1 MKDTSTFKL
10 VWILAASALLLAAGC
25 EQQILKPV
33 SSQAQWKFIVTGDS
47 RSEGENNGVNVGI
60 VGELAAEIV
69 SKNVDFVL
77 WTGDLVNGYDDPET
91 MESQFNTWR
100 KTMLPVYDAG
110 IGVYVV
116 RGNHD
121 VGEPEDASA
130 WNKVFED
137 SPDNGPP
144 EEKNLTYSVTHK
156 NAFIVAV
163 DQYVDEEQSINQ
175 NWLDNQF
182 AVNTKPHVFVFGHE
196 PAFEA
201 LHEDCIGEDPD
212 VRDKFWASI
221 AKAGGRTYF
230 CGHDHFYDH
239 AGVDNDGD
247 PDNDIH
253 QYIVGTAG
261 APLYRWSP
269 PYNGDNSNYTL
280 ENIYHARKHGYVLVE
295 IDGLGV
301 TLSWMQ
307 RTSRGTYEPKD
318 TFSYNAASNRQGKV
332 SKLHLFKTRRPVNL
346 GCL

>member
-1 MKDTSTFKL
+1 MKDTNTFNVL
-10 VWILAASALLLAAGC
+10 WILAASAILLATSC

-33 SSQAQWKFIVTGDS
+33 STETPWKFIVTGDS
-47 RSEGENNGVNVGI
+47 RSDGENNGVNVKI
-60 VGELAAEIV
+60 VAELAAEIV

-110 IGVYVV
+110 IGVHVV

-121 VGEPEDASA
+121 VGEPEDTSA
-130 WNKVFED
+130 WNNVFED
-137 SPDNGPP
+137 LPDNGPP

-156 NAFIVAV
+156 NALIVAV
-163 DQYVDEEQSINQ
+163 DQYIDEEQRINQ

-182 AVNTKPHVFVFGHE
+182 AANTEPHVFVFGHE

-201 LHEDCIGEDPD
+201 NHEDCIGEDPD
-212 VRDKFWASI
+212 VRDKFWDSI

-239 AGVDNDGD
+239 ARADVNNNPSDDV
-247 PDNDIH
+247 H

-261 APLYRWSP
+261 APLYKWSP
-269 PYNGDNSNYTL
+269 PYNGDNGPYTL

-295 IDGLGV
+295 IDSLDV
-301 TLSWMQ
+301 TLTWME
-307 RTSRGTYEPKD
+307 RTSRGVYEPKD
-318 TFSYNAASNRQGKV
+318 TFRYNAASSRQ
-332 SKLHLFKTRRPVNL
+332 SKMSKSHFFKTSLAVNL
-346 GCL
+346 SS